1 MSSTSSNITATT
13 LDVPEALKSSNNPN
27 TAINVFYIDLGT
39 SIPSSLRPSLL
50 SSDSENKKILEIE
63 AQLAELKDECEL

>member
-13 LDVPEALKSSNNPN
+13 LDVPEVLKSSNNPN